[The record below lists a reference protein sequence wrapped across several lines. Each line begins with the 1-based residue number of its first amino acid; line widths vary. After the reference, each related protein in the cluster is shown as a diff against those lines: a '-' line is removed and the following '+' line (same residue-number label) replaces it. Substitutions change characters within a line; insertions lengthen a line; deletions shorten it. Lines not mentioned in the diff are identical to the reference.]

1 MGDEDEFVT
10 ENERIEKI
18 RGNLKLINQIM
29 SISREDDFATSSS
42 QVNCYLPLP
51 NHNYN

>member
-18 RGNLKLINQIM
+18 RGNLKLIN
-29 SISREDDFATSSS
+29 
-42 QVNCYLPLP
+42 
-51 NHNYN
+51 